1 MNTPKQLYDR
11 LPYMFAGKNLGISI
25 PKGWFLLF
33 AKLCQDIDDVLGAD
47 KRNFHWAQVKEKFGA
62 ARWYFSMQNMHAT
75 VAVNEIDSDGVVTS
89 LFRTPVRD
97 VESISSQVSRLVD
110 AAEALTHSTCI
121 VCGEPGKHD
130 SHGGYI
136 LVLCAKHAR
145 QRIGGGS
152 LPQFWFDEEDR
163 V

>member
-1 MNTPKQLYDR
+1 MNTPKQLYAR
-11 LPYMFAGKNLGISI
+11 FPYMFAGKDLGITLY
-25 PKGWFLLF
+25 KGWFLLF

-75 VAVNEIDSDGVVTS
+75 VAVNEIGSDGVVTS
-89 LFRTPVRD
+89 LYRTLVRD
-97 VESISSQVSRLVD
+97 VESISSHVSRLVH
-110 AAEALTHSTCI
+110 AAETLTHATCI
-121 VCGEPGKHD
+121 VCGEPGKLD

-136 LVLCAKHAR
+136 LVLCVKHAR

-152 LPQFWFDEEDR
+152 LPQYLFDEADQ